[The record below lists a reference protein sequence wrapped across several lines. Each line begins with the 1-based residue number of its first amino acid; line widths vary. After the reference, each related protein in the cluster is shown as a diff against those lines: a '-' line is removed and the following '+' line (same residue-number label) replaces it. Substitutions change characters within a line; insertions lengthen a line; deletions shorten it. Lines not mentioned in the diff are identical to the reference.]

1 MTFYLNF
8 LFVLTILFFY
18 FIFQTTLI
26 RKYMVKSFIDTDLLQ
41 DPQHYRSF
49 SRMWRM
55 GYRYD
60 AKISAII
67 IAVPFIIGS
76 VLIAFSLYQ
85 ATISFFSFYI
95 FLISLLFTGI
105 NIGNY
110 FYFKTYKSYYNI
122 FMFGIVED
130 DTKAV
135 LNNIWEDYPII
146 KLLVLTILAAIFP
159 TSIFIYILSQQPLVI
174 ENYSTLI
181 TITFGLISLIY
192 LAYAA
197 RGYFFTHPLA
207 KMHAQVSSLSIINQ
221 MVPNGII
228 AMKWAF
234 EDRKRDIQF
243 SAVDK
248 KQGSKLIK
256 QFTKII
262 PTTQCFEY
270 ENPQQFFI
278 DKTEKNTFL
287 QQNPPHIV
295 MALMESFG
303 NNFLQLDNAET
314 NDLLGK
320 LRKYFQQ
327 DYYFKFFTSDY
338 NGTAPSLSSLYFY
351 SPIQNI
357 SQSIAQN
364 KSLLQTPFFIY
375 KNKGYKTVFI
385 TAGNIMWRNLANYM
399 PLQGI
404 DELYDQN
411 SIIDTF
417 PESKATLSYWGV
429 ADEYAFK
436 LAEKLLQESNQPLF
450 INILTMTNHPPFK
463 APDNYHPFV
472 VNPDILTGK
481 ILAKDKTEQKNILQA
496 FQYAANALGE
506 FIENIEKSA
515 IAEKTIIAATGDHYM
530 RAMENRFPLDLFLD
544 KTVPFFI
551 HIPSTIKANLPI
563 DFNPYRLG
571 SHKDIMPTLFALSLS
586 DCEYWHLA
594 GRNLLSNQA
603 DNKFNFAFN
612 ETVFITPDAVYD
624 LHSENIVKYQWNKQN
639 GETAKQLEI
648 GEEEAKEIRSY
659 SELLYWQINYQVEGI
674 KE

>member
-18 FIFQTTLI
+18 FVFQTTLI
-26 RKYMVKSFIDTDLLQ
+26 RKYMVKSFIDANLLQ
-41 DPQHYRSF
+41 DPQNYRSF

-85 ATISFFSFYI
+85 VTISLFSFYI

-135 LNNIWEDYPII
+135 LNNIWEDYPIL
-146 KLLVLTILAAIFP
+146 KLIFLTIIAAVFP
-159 TSIFIYILSQQPLVI
+159 TFVFICILSQQPLVI

-417 PESKATLSYWGV
+417 PESKTTLSYWGI

-506 FIENIEKSA
+506 FIENIEKSN

-551 HIPSTIKANLPI
+551 HIPSTIKENLPI

-571 SHKDIMPTLFALSLS
+571 SHKDIMPTLFSLSLS

-603 DNKFNFAFN
+603 ENKFNFAFN

-639 GETAKQLEI
+639 GETEKQLEI

-659 SELLYWQINYQVEGI
+659 SDLLYWQINYQVEGI

>member
-18 FIFQTTLI
+18 FVFQTTLI

-41 DPQHYRSF
+41 DPQNYRSF

-67 IAVPFIIGS
+67 IAIPFIIGS

-85 ATISFFSFYI
+85 ATISLFSFYI

-295 MALMESFG
+295 
-303 NNFLQLDNAET
+303 
-314 NDLLGK
+314 
-320 LRKYFQQ
+320 
-327 DYYFKFFTSDY
+327 
-338 NGTAPSLSSLYFY
+338 
-351 SPIQNI
+351 I
-357 SQSIAQN
+357 
-364 KSLLQTPFFIY
+364 
-375 KNKGYKTVFI
+375 
-385 TAGNIMWRNLANYM
+385 
-399 PLQGI
+399 
-404 DELYDQN
+404 
-411 SIIDTF
+411 
-417 PESKATLSYWGV
+417 
-429 ADEYAFK
+429 
-436 LAEKLLQESNQPLF
+436 
-450 INILTMTNHPPFK
+450 
-463 APDNYHPFV
+463 
-472 VNPDILTGK
+472 
-481 ILAKDKTEQKNILQA
+481 
-496 FQYAANALGE
+496 
-506 FIENIEKSA
+506 
-515 IAEKTIIAATGDHYM
+515 
-530 RAMENRFPLDLFLD
+530 
-544 KTVPFFI
+544 
-551 HIPSTIKANLPI
+551 
-563 DFNPYRLG
+563 
-571 SHKDIMPTLFALSLS
+571 
-586 DCEYWHLA
+586 
-594 GRNLLSNQA
+594 
-603 DNKFNFAFN
+603 
-612 ETVFITPDAVYD
+612 
-624 LHSENIVKYQWNKQN
+624 
-639 GETAKQLEI
+639 
-648 GEEEAKEIRSY
+648 
-659 SELLYWQINYQVEGI
+659 
-674 KE
+674 

>member
-1 MTFYLNF
+1 
-8 LFVLTILFFY
+8 
-18 FIFQTTLI
+18 
-26 RKYMVKSFIDTDLLQ
+26 MVKSFIDTDLLQ

>member
-18 FIFQTTLI
+18 FVFQTTLI
-26 RKYMVKSFIDTDLLQ
+26 RKYMVKSFIDANLLQ
-41 DPQHYRSF
+41 DPQNYRSF

-551 HIPSTIKANLPI
+551 HIPSTIKANLAI

>member
-1 MTFYLNF
+1 
-8 LFVLTILFFY
+8 
-18 FIFQTTLI
+18 
-26 RKYMVKSFIDTDLLQ
+26 MVKSFIDTDLLQ

-287 QQNPPHIV
+287 QQNQPHIV